1 MQLKRLALVGAN
13 VDRKIKQYKPH
24 IITIRVEE
32 KDELEWSRVEQM
44 LIYIQGNKEKPLRTF
59 WEAFTIGRKK
69 RMLVVAFMMFIQ
81 IIQQVCIYI
90 YMCVCVRS
98 IYRNAS
104 MLVVIHNLLYA
115 QLFIGPWLYRWS
127 LWKKGSNQIPPT
139 HKRFDVIIHARC
151 HQLLFTHV
159 IISWKLAWVEN
170 TFSHCILCIGW

>member
-44 LIYIQGNKEKPLRTF
+44 LIYIQGNKR
-59 WEAFTIGRKK
+59 EAFENLLGGFHDREKEKDARGCIHDVHSNNTTS
-69 RMLVVAFMMFIQ
+69 MY
-81 IIQQVCIYI
+81 IYI
-90 YMCVCVRS
+90 CVCVFS

-115 QLFIGPWLYRWS
+115 QLFMGPWLYRWS

-151 HQLLFTHV
+151 HQVLFTHV
-159 IISWKLAWVEN
+159 IISWKLAWLEN